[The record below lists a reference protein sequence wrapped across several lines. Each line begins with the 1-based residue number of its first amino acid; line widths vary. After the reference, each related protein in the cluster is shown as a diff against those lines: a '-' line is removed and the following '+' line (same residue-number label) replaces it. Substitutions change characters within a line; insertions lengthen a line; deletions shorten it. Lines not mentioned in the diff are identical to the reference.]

1 MKINGKAKTIAK
13 TKKLLAG
20 LVSIFFVFVVIAI
33 FFNHLQS
40 EEEYGTVIAFYHSH
54 GNCGCHNIS
63 HCILCT
69 NVV

>member
-20 LVSIFFVFVVIAI
+20 LVSIFFVFVVITI

-40 EEEYGTVIAFYHSH
+40 
-54 GNCGCHNIS
+54 
-63 HCILCT
+63 
-69 NVV
+69 